1 MYLSAINAATFA
13 RPPFPRGDELQGD
26 NGAWVARTNA
36 FLNSSWVCALKLEKS
51 GARKTLAVATQANF
65 TSPVTRALR
74 LSLPSSRLFRFFLLM
89 FLLLP
94 SDLLSQA
101 MTPEVHQI
109 GDRLACQCGSCNNQ
123 VSTCPMLNCHSA
135 TPLREEIAGM
145 IKQGMNPEQ
154 IVKAFVAK
162 YGKVIL
168 AAPPAEGFD
177 MMAWTLPFIML
188 LLGFIVVYW
197 LIKTWLNRKPLLAPS
212 VGGPGTIP
220 ESYQERID
228 RELKDLDR

>member
-1 MYLSAINAATFA
+1 M
-13 RPPFPRGDELQGD
+13 
-26 NGAWVARTNA
+26 
-36 FLNSSWVCALKLEKS
+36 FL
-51 GARKTLAVATQANF
+51 F
-65 TSPVTRALR
+65 
-74 LSLPSSRLFRFFLLM
+74 LPSN
-89 FLLLP
+89 
-94 SDLLSQA
+94 LLSQA

-109 GDRLACQCGSCNNQ
+109 GDRLACQCGNCNNQ

-135 TPLREEIAGM
+135 TPLREEIAAM

-188 LLGFIVVYW
+188 LLGFIVVYR

-220 ESYQERID
+220 ESYQDRID
-228 RELKDLDR
+228 RELKDLDI

>member
-1 MYLSAINAATFA
+1 MAPSPCPSPPEGA
-13 RPPFPRGDELQGD
+13 RELNLVFSCPLPSFGGEGARRAGEGEPEQKRFSPLWKGFPRL
-26 NGAWVARTNA
+26 V
-36 FLNSSWVCALKLEKS
+36 
-51 GARKTLAVATQANF
+51 
-65 TSPVTRALR
+65 
-74 LSLPSSRLFRFFLLM
+74 LLV

-94 SDLLSQA
+94 SNLLSQA

-109 GDRLACQCGSCNNQ
+109 GDRLACQCGNCNNQ

-188 LLGFIVVYW
+188 LLGFIVVYR

-220 ESYQERID
+220 ESYQDRID
-228 RELKDLDR
+228 RELKDLDI